1 MTKSKIEKVEIESFD
16 FLENRENIL
25 RPKNFSS
32 YIGQKNIKENL
43 SVFIKAAKARKE
55 NLDHILLYGP
65 AGLGKTTLAN
75 LLAREMESNIKII
88 SAPMLEKNGEL
99 AAILT
104 NLQENDILFIDEIHR
119 LNASVEEILYSAM
132 EDFKLDIIIG
142 SGVSAQT
149 VKIDLARFTLI
160 GATTK
165 AGSLSSPLRDRFG
178 LQFKLEFY
186 SDEDLALI
194 IQQAS
199 KKLDLEASAEA
210 SLELAKR
217 SRATPRIALKL
228 LKQVRDFAQVN
239 KEEKISKARVLS
251 ALASLGIDEFGFTA
265 SDRKY
270 LSALFSAKKALGLS
284 TLANLLAEDESSIED
299 MIEPYLLGN
308 SFIEK
313 TSKGRLVSQK
323 ALALKDKI
331 LKKENI

>member
-1 MTKSKIEKVEIESFD
+1 MNKSKIEKVEIENFD

-43 SVFIKAAKARKE
+43 GVFIQAAKARKE
-55 NLDHILLYGP
+55 NLDHVLLHGP

-75 LLAREMESNIKII
+75 ILAREMESNIKII

-119 LNASVEEILYSAM
+119 LNSSVEEILYSAM

-165 AGSLSSPLRDRFG
+165 AGSLSSPLRDRFA
-178 LQFKLEFY
+178 LDFKLEFY
-186 SDEDLALI
+186 SDEDLAQI

-199 KKLDLEASAEA
+199 RKLETEASLEA
-210 SLELAKR
+210 SLELARR

-239 KEEKISKARVLS
+239 EERQITKARVLS
-251 ALASLGIDEFGFTA
+251 ALASLGIDEFGFTS

-284 TLANLLAEDESSIED
+284 TLALILAEDESSIED
-299 MIEPYLLGN
+299 MIEPYLLIN
-308 SFIEK
+308 AFIEK
-313 TSKGRLVSQK
+313 TSKGRIISQK
-323 ALALKDKI
+323 ALALKEKI
-331 LKKENI
+331 LKEENI